1 MDQEM
6 LKEMITCFMDADKP
20 ELVTYLSYLVEMCVN
35 DDVYDDTECYDEEV
49 QAEVDDDGFY
59 SLN

>member
-1 MDQEM
+1 M

>member
-1 MDQEM
+1 M

-20 ELVTYLSYLVEMCVN
+20 ELVAYLSYLVEMCVN

-49 QAEVDDDGFY
+49 QAEIDEDGFY